1 MSLAFRFVIQ
11 SNVGII
17 RSSNEDCGLAAPK
30 IIAVADGMG
39 GHAAGEVAS
48 STVIQTFKDQLDSLP
63 SVAND
68 FQNWLV
74 TTTNLAHSTIGDLIA
89 ADNEKR
95 GMGTTLS
102 TIALVENQIGVGH
115 IGDSR
120 IYRLREQE
128 FKQISID
135 HTYVQSLVDS
145 GEITQAEAAQHPRRN
160 LLVRA
165 IDGIHDVTMDIELLD
180 TQIGDRFLLCS
191 DGLTGVVSDQEI
203 ASHLAKPNL
212 TSVVSQLIELALLAG
227 APDNVTVA
235 VCEIISEDEQL
246 NVGISPIVVGAFEYN
261 ENVKEKVELAAKPNR
276 KRLFATIALIVLAIA
291 AGLFGANSW
300 LSSQWYVGISGGNV
314 AIYQGIDQ
322 QIGPVS
328 FYSLNLRTEL
338 PVNTLTTNDLAAIE
352 QGVSI
357 DDADAGLLLVQELW
371 SRSSICESAA
381 DGCKP

>member
-17 RSSNEDCGLAAPK
+17 RKSNEDCGIASPK

-63 SVAND
+63 NAANN

-74 TTTNLAHSTIGDLIA
+74 TTTNLAHSIIGDLIA

-102 TIALVENQIGVGH
+102 AIALVGNQIGVGH

-120 IYRLREQE
+120 IYRFRNQDLS
-128 FKQISID
+128 QISID

-203 ASHLAKPNL
+203 ASHLARPNL

-235 VCEIISEDEQL
+235 ACEIISEDEQL
-246 NVGISPIVVGAFEYN
+246 NAGISPIVVGAFEYS
-261 ENVKEKVELAAKPNR
+261 EKVELVAKPNR
-276 KRLFATIALIVLAIA
+276 NFLFAKIAVVILAIT
-291 AGLFGANSW
+291 AGLFSANSW

-338 PVNTLTTNDLAAIE
+338 PANTLTTNDFAAIE

-357 DDADAGLLLVQELW
+357 DNADAGLLLVQELW